1 MCIFFF
7 LNNSETEILGLFT
20 RNNQE
25 LIKQLSTPEPGSK
38 DLYFPTKYSQ
48 TFVTQCKACFWKQH
62 WSYWRNPQY
71 NAIRYFMTVVVGVM
85 FGLIFWN
92 KGDQT

>member
-1 MCIFFF
+1 M
-7 LNNSETEILGLFT
+7 
-20 RNNQE
+20 NQE
-25 LIKQLSTPEPGSK
+25 LIKDLSMPAPGTE

-48 TFVTQCKACFWKQH
+48 TLMIQCAACFWKQF

-71 NAIRYFMTVVVGVM
+71 NTIRFFLTLAVGVI

-92 KGDQT
+92 KGDNM